1 MKKHSFTGLF
11 FTPVPCRSTLV
22 LSTPPPL
29 LSITSSSF
37 FVYPLPGEHVGEHQV
52 GHAARGVHVEL
63 DHAVHVFGRQLVE
76 VLGGLVDIFL
86 VGKRERQGRG
96 KDMSSREGESIT
108 NQNRVRAEAEK
119 ARMK

>member
-1 MKKHSFTGLF
+1 MKKHSFTGF
-11 FTPVPCRSTLV
+11 FSLLCPVV
-22 LSTPPPL
+22 ALSFFQHPPPL
-29 LSITSSSF
+29 LSITSSPF